1 MDSLRQEVRDLIRAS
16 EVIQAAIAQGGTLT
30 QDEIGVL
37 ELCMV
42 ELLNTL
48 KTTKPCR

>member
-48 KTTKPCR
+48 KTRKPCR